1 MQMHISIIQNIQCYC
16 QVYKSL
22 PRCLYLTINYIIY
35 VHILYISVCI
45 KSLAGIRPANASIK
59 QKPSLK
65 KINNQTKLNQV
76 ANNK

>member
-1 MQMHISIIQNIQCYC
+1 MFIPI
-16 QVYKSL
+16 
-22 PRCLYLTINYIIY
+22 INYIIY

-65 KINNQTKLNQV
+65 EKLIIKQNPI
-76 ANNK
+76 K